1 MRSPAFR
8 ILLAVCGFVAVT
20 IAVVVVA
27 RALGPLGLET
37 GARASESERL
47 WQDSLR
53 MVQQDLLV
61 AQAQA
66 ATWEQAFRDAT
77 GGGDASSLPGT
88 HDASAMDAVLVYMDR
103 LDEAIRAG
111 REPPPPPPAA
121 SAECLS
127 EEEIDALHERL
138 APPN

>member
-1 MRSPAFR
+1 MFSPAFR
-8 ILLAVCGFVAVT
+8 ILLV
-20 IAVVVVA
+20 IIIVVA
-27 RALGPLGLET
+27 GAIVVLVTFRALERQDSET

-66 ATWEQAFRDAT
+66 ATWEQAFRNAT